1 MEHSWN
7 VNSALQE
14 IKEGLLSH
22 DKRVIPVEEEVDSLH
37 PCLLFSHGTKLM
49 TATFLGASWKL
60 EFPVRLKV
68 KTGAKLYR
76 QLLEDYGL
84 NGEGTWE
91 LGEVSPLTK
100 ETNLLIS
107 RHFWYPPTIEA
118 VAFIQNI
125 PSYHKNNYDDD
136 LGGVSAASH
145 TDYKTLKFH
154 RFFRSMT
161 TAGI

>member
-7 VNSALQE
+7 IETALQE

-22 DKRVIPVEEEVDSLH
+22 DKRVIPIEEETESLN

-49 TATFLGASWKL
+49 TATFLGASWKI

-76 QLLEDYGL
+76 QLLEENTL
-84 NGEGTWE
+84 NGEGSWE
-91 LGEVSPLTK
+91 LGEASTASK
-100 ETNLLIS
+100 EANLLIS
-107 RHFWYPPTIEA
+107 RHFWFPPTIET

-125 PSYHKNNYDDD
+125 PGYHKNNNGDE
-136 LGGVSAASH
+136 LGGVPVASH
-145 TDYKTLKFH
+145 GAYKTLKFH
-154 RFFRSMT
+154 RLFGTFE
-161 TAGI
+161 IND